1 MPLANYLAALDTV
14 LAVVLTFALGIWA
27 GYQRVRYK
35 IAAPATTGDPQFER
49 AFRTHANT
57 IENLVLFLPLLW
69 IAAVF
74 YGGQIPFWIGLV
86 WIVSRILFAVGYAQ
100 TNAQLR
106 EPGAVLGFAS
116 LFGLLAL
123 SVIGL
128 T

>member
-1 MPLANYLAALDTV
+1 
-14 LAVVLTFALGIWA
+14 
-27 GYQRVRYK
+27 
-35 IAAPATTGDPQFER
+35 
-49 AFRTHANT
+49 
-57 IENLVLFLPLLW
+57 VLFLPLLW